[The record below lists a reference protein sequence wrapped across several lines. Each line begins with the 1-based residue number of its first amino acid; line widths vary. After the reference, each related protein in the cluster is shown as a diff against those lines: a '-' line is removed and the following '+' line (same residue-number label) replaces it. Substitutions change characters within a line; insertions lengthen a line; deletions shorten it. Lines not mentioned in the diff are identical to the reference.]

1 MPAPL
6 PWRRRLTAAFTE
18 HLPLK
23 LVASFFAFVVWLV
36 VSGERPTEM
45 VVPVRVEIG
54 VDTAVTLRG
63 PTPEVRAL
71 VVGRGRDLM
80 KLWDTPPRI
89 AQRLGSDVPDSL
101 AIMLEVNNVELPPG
115 VAGVVRDV
123 QPRSLRLRF
132 DVQTKRL
139 VPVRSAL
146 RVRADSGFRLTGPVQ
161 VDPTRVQLIGQRRT
175 VRAIDTVLTAAA
187 EIVVRDTIPITVAL
201 DTAGLGVRVNPAFV
215 RVRVP
220 VAAVDP
226 PRSVQ
231 RAPAQRAAATTGGR
245 RRP

>member
-1 MPAPL
+1 MPAPT
-6 PWRRRLTAAFTE
+6 PWQRRVTAALTE
-18 HLPLK
+18 HLALK
-23 LVASFFAFVVWLV
+23 LVAIFFAFVVWLV

-54 VDTAVTLRG
+54 VDTAVALRG

-80 KLWDTPPRI
+80 KLWDTPPTI
-89 AQRLGSDVPDSL
+89 SQRLGSDVPDSL

-115 VAGVVRDV
+115 VAGIVRDV

-132 DVQTKRL
+132 DVQTKRF

-161 VDPTRVQLIGQRRT
+161 IDPTRVQLIGERRR

-187 EIVVRDTIPITVAL
+187 DIAVRDTVPVTVAL

-220 VAAVDP
+220 VTVVEPPPPAAI
-226 PRSVQ
+226 
-231 RAPAQRAAATTGGR
+231 AGGR

>member
-1 MPAPL
+1 MPALPT
-6 PWRRRLTAAFTE
+6 PWRRRVTAAFTE

-23 LVASFFAFVVWLV
+23 LAAVFFALVVWLV

-80 KLWDTPPRI
+80 KLWDTPPTI
-89 AQRLGSDVPDSL
+89 SQRLGSDVPDSL

-115 VAGVVRDV
+115 VSGIVRDV

-132 DVQTKRL
+132 DVQTKRM
-139 VPVRSAL
+139 VPVRSVL
-146 RVRADSGFRLTGPVQ
+146 HVHADSGLRVTGQPQ
-161 VDPTRVQLIGQRRT
+161 LEPTRVQLVGERRR
-175 VRAIDTVLTAAA
+175 VRAIDTVFTAAA
-187 EIVVRDTIPITVAL
+187 DVTVRDTVPITVPL
-201 DTAGLGVRVNPAFV
+201 DTIGLGVRVSPSSV

-220 VAAVDP
+220 LVRVE
-226 PRSVQ
+226 
-231 RAPAQRAAATTGGR
+231 APATASARDR
-245 RRP
+245 RRQ

>member
-1 MPAPL
+1 MPPPT
-6 PWRRRLTAAFTE
+6 PWQKRVKSAFTE
-18 HLPLK
+18 HLALK
-23 LVASFFAFVVWLV
+23 LVAIFFAFVVWLV

-54 VDTAVTLRG
+54 VDTSVTLRG

-80 KLWDTPPRI
+80 KLWDTPPTI
-89 AQRLGSDVPDSL
+89 SQRLGSDVPDSL

-115 VAGVVRDV
+115 VVGIVRDV

-132 DVQTKRL
+132 DVQTKRF

-161 VDPTRVQLIGQRRT
+161 VEPTRVQLIGERRT
-175 VRAIDTVLTAAA
+175 VRAIDTVVTAA
-187 EIVVRDTIPITVAL
+187 IDLVVRDTTPMTVAL

-220 VAAVDP
+220 VAAIEQP
-226 PRSVQ
+226 T
-231 RAPAQRAAATTGGR
+231 AAAAAT

>member
-1 MPAPL
+1 MAPPP
-6 PWRRRLTAAFTE
+6 PWQRRVKSALTE

-23 LVASFFAFVVWLV
+23 LVAIFFAFVIWLV

-54 VDTAVTLRG
+54 VDTSVTLRG

-80 KLWDTPPRI
+80 KLWDTPPTI
-89 AQRLGSDVPDSL
+89 SQRLGSDVPDSL

-115 VAGVVRDV
+115 VAGIVRDV

-132 DVQTKRL
+132 DVQTKRF

-161 VDPTRVQLIGQRRT
+161 LDPIRVQLIGERRT
-175 VRAIDTVLTAAA
+175 VRAIDTVSTAAMDL
-187 EIVVRDTIPITVAL
+187 VVRDSTPMMVAL

-220 VAAVDP
+220 VTAVEPPAAQP
-226 PRSVQ
+226 
-231 RAPAQRAAATTGGR
+231 TTAR
-245 RRP
+245 RRQ

>member
-1 MPAPL
+1 MAPPT
-6 PWRRRLTAAFTE
+6 PWQRRVKAAFTE
-18 HLPLK
+18 HLALK
-23 LVASFFAFVVWLV
+23 LVAIFFAFVVWLV

-54 VDTAVTLRG
+54 VDTSVTLRG

-80 KLWDTPPRI
+80 KLWDTPPTI

-115 VAGVVRDV
+115 VTGIVRDV

-132 DVQTKRL
+132 DVQTKRF

-161 VDPTRVQLIGQRRT
+161 LDPIRVQLIGERRT
-175 VRAIDTVLTAAA
+175 VRAVDTVSTAAMDL
-187 EIVVRDTIPITVAL
+187 VVRDTTPMMVTL
-201 DTAGLGVRVNPAFV
+201 DTTGLGVRVNPAFV

-220 VAAVDP
+220 VAAVEP
-226 PRSVQ
+226 P
-231 RAPAQRAAATTGGR
+231 AAQPLPSR
-245 RRP
+245 RRQ

>member
-1 MPAPL
+1 V
-6 PWRRRLTAAFTE
+6 TAAFTE

-23 LVASFFAFVVWLV
+23 LVAIFFSFVVWLV

-80 KLWDTPPRI
+80 KLWDTPPTI
-89 AQRLGSDVPDSL
+89 SQRLGSDVPDSL

-115 VAGVVRDV
+115 VAGIVRDV
-123 QPRSLRLRF
+123 SPRSLRLRF
-132 DVQTKRL
+132 DVQTKRF

-161 VDPTRVQLIGQRRT
+161 VDPTRVQLIGERRA
-175 VRAIDTVLTAAA
+175 VRSIDTVLTAAA
-187 EIVVRDTIPITVAL
+187 DIIVRDTVPVTVAL

-220 VAAVDP
+220 VVAVEPRPAAIAG
-226 PRSVQ
+226 S
-231 RAPAQRAAATTGGR
+231 R

>member
-1 MPAPL
+1 MPAPI
-6 PWRRRLTAAFTE
+6 PWRRRLASAFTE

-23 LVASFFAFVVWLV
+23 LVAIFFSFVVWLV

-54 VDTAVTLRG
+54 VDTSVTLRG

-80 KLWDTPPRI
+80 KLWDTPPTI

-115 VAGVVRDV
+115 VVGIVRDV

-132 DVQTKRL
+132 DVQTKRF

-146 RVRADSGFRLTGPVQ
+146 RVRADSGFRITGPLQ
-161 VDPTRVQLIGQRRT
+161 LEPIRVQLIGERRA
-175 VRAIDTVLTAAA
+175 VRSVDSVATAAI
-187 EIVVRDTIPITVAL
+187 ELILRDTTPMTVAL
-201 DTAGLGVRVNPAFV
+201 DTAKLGVRVNPAFV

-220 VAAVDP
+220 LVMVEP
-226 PRSVQ
+226 PKPV
-231 RAPAQRAAATTGGR
+231 ATTR

>member
-1 MPAPL
+1 MTASIA
-6 PWRRRLTAAFTE
+6 WQRRIKAALTE

-23 LVASFFAFVVWLV
+23 LVALFFAFVVWLV

-80 KLWDTPPRI
+80 KLWDTPPTI
-89 AQRLGSDVPDSL
+89 SQRLGSDVPDSL
-101 AIMLEVNNVELPPG
+101 SIMLEVNNVELPPG
-115 VAGVVRDV
+115 VAGIVRDV

-132 DVQTKRL
+132 DVHTRRL

-146 RVRADSGFRLTGPVQ
+146 RIRADSGVRVAGAVQ
-161 VDPTRVQLIGQRRT
+161 IEPTRVEVSGERRA
-175 VRAIDTVLTAAA
+175 VRRIDTLETVASEL
-187 EIVVRDTIPITVAL
+187 VVRDTMPITVAI
-201 DTAGLGVRVNPAFV
+201 DTAGLGVRVSPATV

-220 VAAVDP
+220 VEPVEAAP
-226 PRSVQ
+226 PVADRG
-231 RAPAQRAAATTGGR
+231 TR
-245 RRP
+245 RQ

>member
-1 MPAPL
+1 MAPPT
-6 PWRRRLTAAFTE
+6 PWRRRLTAALTE

-23 LVASFFAFVVWLV
+23 LVAIFFSFVVWLV

-54 VDTAVTLRG
+54 VDTSVTLRG
-63 PTPEVRAL
+63 STPEVRAL

-80 KLWDTPPRI
+80 KLWDTPPTI
-89 AQRLGSDVPDSL
+89 SQRLGSDVPDSL

-115 VAGVVRDV
+115 VAGIVRDV
-123 QPRSLRLRF
+123 QPRSLRLHF
-132 DVQTKRL
+132 DVQTKRF

-161 VDPTRVQLIGQRRT
+161 LDPIRVQLIGERRT
-175 VRAIDTVLTAAA
+175 VRAIDTVATTAMDL
-187 EIVVRDTIPITVAL
+187 VVRDTTPMTVAL
-201 DTAGLGVRVNPAFV
+201 DTTGLRVRVNPAFV

-220 VAAVDP
+220 LAAVEP
-226 PRSVQ
+226 P
-231 RAPAQRAAATTGGR
+231 AAAPISAR
-245 RRP
+245 RRQ

>member
-1 MPAPL
+1 MPTL
-6 PWRRRLTAAFTE
+6 PTPWQRRVTAAVTE

-23 LVASFFAFVVWLV
+23 LVAVFFALVVWLV

-45 VVPVRVEIG
+45 VVPVRVAIG

-80 KLWDTPPRI
+80 KLWDTPPTI
-89 AQRLGSDVPDSL
+89 SQRLGSDVPDSL
-101 AIMLEVNNVELPPG
+101 SIMLEVNNVELPPG
-115 VAGVVRDV
+115 VAGIVRDV

-146 RVRADSGFRLTGPVQ
+146 HLHADSGFRLTGQPQ
-161 VDPTRVQLIGQRRT
+161 FDPTRVQLIGERRR
-175 VRAIDTVLTAAA
+175 VRAIDTVFTAAA
-187 EIVVRDTIPITVAL
+187 DVAVRDTLPITVAL
-201 DTAGLGVRVNPAFV
+201 DTTGLGVRVNPAFV

-220 VAAVDP
+220 VVRLEP
-226 PRSVQ
+226 PATASVRDRLRQ
-231 RAPAQRAAATTGGR
+231 
-245 RRP
+245 

>member
-1 MPAPL
+1 MPAPI
-6 PWRRRLTAAFTE
+6 PWRRRLASAFTE

-23 LVASFFAFVVWLV
+23 LVAIFFSFVVWLV

-54 VDTAVTLRG
+54 VDTSVTLRG

-80 KLWDTPPRI
+80 KLWDTPPTI
-89 AQRLGSDVPDSL
+89 AQRLGSDVRDSI
-101 AIMLEVNNVELPPG
+101 AVMLEVNNVELPPG
-115 VAGVVRDV
+115 VAGIVRDV

-132 DVQTKRL
+132 DVQTKRF

-146 RVRADSGFRLTGPVQ
+146 RVRADSGFRITGPVQ
-161 VDPTRVQLIGQRRT
+161 VEPIRVQLIGERRT
-175 VRAIDTVLTAAA
+175 VRSIDSVATAAIDL
-187 EIVVRDTIPITVAL
+187 VVRDTTSMTVSL
-201 DTAGLGVRVNPAFV
+201 DTSGLGVRVNPAFV

-220 VAAVDP
+220 IAAVEP
-226 PRSVQ
+226 PKPV
-231 RAPAQRAAATTGGR
+231 ATTR

>member
-1 MPAPL
+1 MPAPI
-6 PWRRRLTAAFTE
+6 PWRRRLASAFTE

-23 LVASFFAFVVWLV
+23 LVAIFFSFVVWLV

-54 VDTAVTLRG
+54 VDTSVTLRG

-80 KLWDTPPRI
+80 KLWDTPPTI

-115 VAGVVRDV
+115 VAGIVRDV

-132 DVQTKRL
+132 DVQTKRF

-146 RVRADSGFRLTGPVQ
+146 RVRADSGFRITGPVQ
-161 VDPTRVQLIGQRRT
+161 VEPIRVQLIGERRT
-175 VRAIDTVLTAAA
+175 VRSIDSVATAG
-187 EIVVRDTIPITVAL
+187 IDLVVRDTTPMTVSL
-201 DTAGLGVRVNPAFV
+201 DTVGLGVRVNPAFV

-220 VAAVDP
+220 VAAVEP
-226 PRSVQ
+226 PKPV
-231 RAPAQRAAATTGGR
+231 ATTR

>member
-1 MPAPL
+1 MAPPV
-6 PWRRRLTAAFTE
+6 PWKRRLTAALTE

-23 LVASFFAFVVWLV
+23 LVAIFFAFVVWLV

-54 VDTAVTLRG
+54 VDTSVTLRG

-80 KLWDTPPRI
+80 KLWDTPPTI

-115 VAGVVRDV
+115 VAGIVRDV

-132 DVQTKRL
+132 DVQTKRF

-161 VDPTRVQLIGQRRT
+161 LEPIRVQLIGERRT
-175 VRAIDTVLTAAA
+175 VRSIDTVATVAIDL
-187 EIVVRDTIPITVAL
+187 VVRDTTPMTVAL
-201 DTAGLGVRVNPAFV
+201 DTTGLGVRVNPAII

-220 VAAVDP
+220 VLAVEP
-226 PRSVQ
+226 T
-231 RAPAQRAAATTGGR
+231 AAAAAAAASR
-245 RRP
+245 RRQ

>member
-1 MPAPL
+1 MAPPT
-6 PWRRRLTAAFTE
+6 PWQRRVKAAFTE
-18 HLPLK
+18 HLALK
-23 LVASFFAFVVWLV
+23 LVAIFFAFVVWLV

-54 VDTAVTLRG
+54 VDTSVTLRG

-80 KLWDTPPRI
+80 KLWDTPPTI
-89 AQRLGSDVPDSL
+89 SQRLGSDVPDSL

-115 VAGVVRDV
+115 VTGIVRDV

-132 DVQTKRL
+132 DVQTKRF

-161 VDPTRVQLIGQRRT
+161 LDPIRVQLIGERRT
-175 VRAIDTVLTAAA
+175 VRAVDTVSTAAMDL
-187 EIVVRDTIPITVAL
+187 VVRDTTPMMVTL
-201 DTAGLGVRVNPAFV
+201 DTTGLGVRVNPAFV

-220 VAAVDP
+220 VAAVEP
-226 PRSVQ
+226 P
-231 RAPAQRAAATTGGR
+231 AAQPLTTR
-245 RRP
+245 RRQ

>member
-1 MPAPL
+1 MPPPT
-6 PWRRRLTAAFTE
+6 PWQRRVKSAFTE
-18 HLPLK
+18 HLALK
-23 LVASFFAFVVWLV
+23 LVAIFFAFVVWLV

-54 VDTAVTLRG
+54 VDTSVTLRG

-80 KLWDTPPRI
+80 KLWDTPPTI
-89 AQRLGSDVPDSL
+89 SQRLGSDVPDSL

-115 VAGVVRDV
+115 VAGIVRDV

-132 DVQTKRL
+132 DVQTKRF

-161 VDPTRVQLIGQRRT
+161 VEPTRVQLIGERRT
-175 VRAIDTVLTAAA
+175 VRAIDTVVTAS
-187 EIVVRDTIPITVAL
+187 IDLVVRDTTPMTVAL
-201 DTAGLGVRVNPAFV
+201 DTAGLGVRVSPAFV
-215 RVRVP
+215 RVRAP
-220 VAAVDP
+220 VTAIEPPTAA
-226 PRSVQ
+226 S
-231 RAPAQRAAATTGGR
+231 ATPAR

>member
-1 MPAPL
+1 MPTPT
-6 PWRRRLTAAFTE
+6 PWQRRLTAAFTE

-23 LVASFFAFVVWLV
+23 LVAIFFSFVVWLV

-54 VDTAVTLRG
+54 VDTSVTLRG
-63 PTPEVRAL
+63 PSPEVRAL

-80 KLWDTPPRI
+80 KLWDTPPTI
-89 AQRLGSDVPDSL
+89 SQRLGSDVPDSL

-115 VAGVVRDV
+115 VAGIVRDV
-123 QPRSLRLRF
+123 SPRSLRLRF
-132 DVQTKRL
+132 DVQTKRF

-146 RVRADSGFRLTGPVQ
+146 RVRADSGFRITGPVQ
-161 VDPTRVQLIGQRRT
+161 IDPTRVQLIGERRSVRAVDT
-175 VRAIDTVLTAAA
+175 VRTAAA
-187 EIVVRDTIPITVAL
+187 DIVVRDTIPVTVAL

-220 VAAVDP
+220 VAPVEP
-226 PRSVQ
+226 SRS
-231 RAPAQRAAATTGGR
+231 AQRPPTVAGSR

>member
-1 MPAPL
+1 V
-6 PWRRRLTAAFTE
+6 TAAFTE

-23 LVASFFAFVVWLV
+23 LVAIFFSFVVWLV

-54 VDTAVTLRG
+54 VDTSVTLRG
-63 PTPEVRAL
+63 PSPEVRAL

-80 KLWDTPPRI
+80 KLWDTPPTI
-89 AQRLGSDVPDSL
+89 SQRLGSDVPDSL

-115 VAGVVRDV
+115 VAGIVRDV
-123 QPRSLRLRF
+123 SPRSLRLRF
-132 DVQTKRL
+132 DVQTKRF

-146 RVRADSGFRLTGPVQ
+146 RVRADSGFRITGPVQ
-161 VDPTRVQLIGQRRT
+161 IDPTRVQLIGERRSVRAVDT
-175 VRAIDTVLTAAA
+175 VRTAAA
-187 EIVVRDTIPITVAL
+187 DIVVRDTIPVTVAL

-220 VAAVDP
+220 VAPVEP
-226 PRSVQ
+226 SRS
-231 RAPAQRAAATTGGR
+231 AQRPPTVAGSR

>member
-1 MPAPL
+1 MPAPP
-6 PWRRRLTAAFTE
+6 PWQRRVTAALTE

-23 LVASFFAFVVWLV
+23 LVAIFFSFVVWLV

-63 PTPEVRAL
+63 STPEVRAL

-80 KLWDTPPRI
+80 KLWDTPPTI
-89 AQRLGSDVPDSL
+89 SQRLGSDVPDSL

-115 VAGVVRDV
+115 VAGIVRDV
-123 QPRSLRLRF
+123 SPRSLRLRF
-132 DVQTKRL
+132 DVQTKRF

-146 RVRADSGFRLTGPVQ
+146 RIRADSGFRVTGPVQ
-161 VDPTRVQLIGQRRT
+161 IDPTRVQLIGERRSVRAVDT
-175 VRAIDTVLTAAA
+175 VRTAAVD
-187 EIVVRDTIPITVAL
+187 IIVRDTISVTVAL

-220 VAAVDP
+220 VTAVEP
-226 PRSVQ
+226 PR
-231 RAPAQRAAATTGGR
+231 PAQRASAIPGSR

>member
-1 MPAPL
+1 MPAPI
-6 PWRRRLTAAFTE
+6 PWRRRLASAFTE

-23 LVASFFAFVVWLV
+23 LVAIFFSFVVWLV

-54 VDTAVTLRG
+54 VDTSVTLRG

-80 KLWDTPPRI
+80 KLWDTPPTI

-115 VAGVVRDV
+115 VAGIVRDV

-132 DVQTKRL
+132 DVQTKRF

-146 RVRADSGFRLTGPVQ
+146 RVRADSGFRITGPVQ
-161 VDPTRVQLIGQRRT
+161 VEPIRVQLIGERRT
-175 VRAIDTVLTAAA
+175 VRSIDSVATAG
-187 EIVVRDTIPITVAL
+187 IDLVVRDTTPMTVSL
-201 DTAGLGVRVNPAFV
+201 DTVGLGVRVNPAFV

-220 VAAVDP
+220 VVAMEP
-226 PRSVQ
+226 PKPV
-231 RAPAQRAAATTGGR
+231 ATTR

>member
-1 MPAPL
+1 MAPPT
-6 PWRRRLTAAFTE
+6 PWQRRVTAALTE

-23 LVASFFAFVVWLV
+23 LVAIFFAFVVWLV

-54 VDTAVTLRG
+54 VDTSVTLRG

-80 KLWDTPPRI
+80 KLWDTPPTI
-89 AQRLGSDVPDSL
+89 SQRLGSDVPDSL

-115 VAGVVRDV
+115 VAGIVRDV

-132 DVQTKRL
+132 DVQTKRF
-139 VPVRSAL
+139 VPVQSAL
-146 RVRADSGFRLTGPVQ
+146 RVRADSGFRVTGPVQ
-161 VDPTRVQLIGQRRT
+161 IEPTRVQLIGERRA
-175 VRAIDTVLTAAA
+175 VRAIDTVVTAS
-187 EIVVRDTIPITVAL
+187 IDLVVRDTAPMTVAL
-201 DTAGLGVRVNPAFV
+201 DTIGLGVRVNPAFV

-220 VAAVDP
+220 LVEVEP
-226 PRSVQ
+226 P
-231 RAPAQRAAATTGGR
+231 PAAAATGSR
-245 RRP
+245 RRQ

>member
-1 MPAPL
+1 MPAPI
-6 PWRRRLTAAFTE
+6 PWRRRLASAFTE

-23 LVASFFAFVVWLV
+23 LVAIFFSFVVWLV

-54 VDTAVTLRG
+54 VDTSVTLRG

-80 KLWDTPPRI
+80 KLWDTPPTI

-115 VAGVVRDV
+115 VAGIVRDV

-132 DVQTKRL
+132 DVQTKRF

-161 VDPTRVQLIGQRRT
+161 IEPIRVQLIGERRT
-175 VRAIDTVLTAAA
+175 VRSIDTVATAA
-187 EIVVRDTIPITVAL
+187 IDLVVRDTTPMTVAL
-201 DTAGLGVRVNPAFV
+201 DTVGLGVRVNPALV

-220 VAAVDP
+220 VAAVEP
-226 PRSVQ
+226 PKPV
-231 RAPAQRAAATTGGR
+231 ATTR

>member
-1 MPAPL
+1 MPPPT
-6 PWRRRLTAAFTE
+6 PWQRRVKSAFTE
-18 HLPLK
+18 HLALK
-23 LVASFFAFVVWLV
+23 LVAIFFAFVVWLV

-54 VDTAVTLRG
+54 VDTSVTLRG

-80 KLWDTPPRI
+80 KLWDTPPTI
-89 AQRLGSDVPDSL
+89 SQRLGSDVPDSL

-115 VAGVVRDV
+115 VAGIVRDV

-132 DVQTKRL
+132 DVQTKRF

-161 VDPTRVQLIGQRRT
+161 VEPTRVQLIGERRT
-175 VRAIDTVLTAAA
+175 VRAIDTVVTAS
-187 EIVVRDTIPITVAL
+187 IDLVVRDTTPMTVAL
-201 DTAGLGVRVNPAFV
+201 DTAGLGVRVSPAFV
-215 RVRVP
+215 RVRAP
-220 VAAVDP
+220 VTAIDP
-226 PRSVQ
+226 PTAAS
-231 RAPAQRAAATTGGR
+231 ATPAR

>member
-1 MPAPL
+1 MPPPT
-6 PWRRRLTAAFTE
+6 PWQRRVKSAFTE
-18 HLPLK
+18 HLALK
-23 LVASFFAFVVWLV
+23 LVAIFFAFVVWLV

-45 VVPVRVEIG
+45 VVPVRVAIG
-54 VDTAVTLRG
+54 VDTSVTLRG

-80 KLWDTPPRI
+80 KLWDTPPTI
-89 AQRLGSDVPDSL
+89 SQRLGSDVPDSL

-115 VAGVVRDV
+115 VAGIVRDV

-132 DVQTKRL
+132 DVQTKRF

-161 VDPTRVQLIGQRRT
+161 VEPTRVQLIGERRT
-175 VRAIDTVLTAAA
+175 VRAIDTVVTAS
-187 EIVVRDTIPITVAL
+187 IDLVVRDTTSMTVAL
-201 DTAGLGVRVNPAFV
+201 DTAGLGVRVSPAFV
-215 RVRVP
+215 RVRAP
-220 VAAVDP
+220 VTAIDP
-226 PRSVQ
+226 PTAAS
-231 RAPAQRAAATTGGR
+231 ATPAR

>member
-1 MPAPL
+1 
-6 PWRRRLTAAFTE
+6 
-18 HLPLK
+18 
-23 LVASFFAFVVWLV
+23 
-36 VSGERPTEM
+36 M

-54 VDTAVTLRG
+54 VDTSVALRG

-80 KLWDTPPRI
+80 KLWDTPPTI
-89 AQRLGSDVPDSL
+89 SQRLGSDVPDSL

-115 VAGVVRDV
+115 VAGIVRDV

-132 DVQTKRL
+132 DVQTKRF

-161 VDPTRVQLIGQRRT
+161 IDPTRVQLIGERRS
-175 VRAIDTVLTAAA
+175 VRAIDTVVTAAA
-187 EIVVRDTIPITVAL
+187 DIAVRDTVPLTVAL

-220 VAAVDP
+220 VTAVVSPPAAIAG
-226 PRSVQ
+226 S
-231 RAPAQRAAATTGGR
+231 R

>member
-1 MPAPL
+1 V
-6 PWRRRLTAAFTE
+6 TAAFTE

-23 LVASFFAFVVWLV
+23 LVAIFFSFVVWLV

-63 PTPEVRAL
+63 STPEVRAL

-80 KLWDTPPRI
+80 KLWDTPPTI
-89 AQRLGSDVPDSL
+89 SQRLGSDVPDSL

-115 VAGVVRDV
+115 VAGIVRDV
-123 QPRSLRLRF
+123 SPRSLRLRF
-132 DVQTKRL
+132 DVQTKRF

-146 RVRADSGFRLTGPVQ
+146 RIRADSGFRVTGPVQ
-161 VDPTRVQLIGQRRT
+161 IDPTRVQLIGERRSVRAVDT
-175 VRAIDTVLTAAA
+175 VRTAAVD
-187 EIVVRDTIPITVAL
+187 IIVRDTIAVTVAL

-220 VAAVDP
+220 VTAVEP
-226 PRSVQ
+226 SRPTQ
-231 RAPAQRAAATTGGR
+231 RASAIPGSR

>member
-1 MPAPL
+1 MAPT
-6 PWRRRLTAAFTE
+6 PWRRRVTAALTE

-23 LVASFFAFVVWLV
+23 LVAIFFAFVVWLV

-54 VDTAVTLRG
+54 VDTSVTLRG
-63 PTPEVRAL
+63 RTPEVRAL

-80 KLWDTPPRI
+80 KLWDTPPTI
-89 AQRLGSDVPDSL
+89 SQRLGSDVPDSL

-115 VAGVVRDV
+115 VAGIVRDV
-123 QPRSLRLRF
+123 QPRSLRLYF
-132 DVQTKRL
+132 DVQTKRF
-139 VPVRSAL
+139 VPVQSAL

-161 VDPTRVQLIGQRRT
+161 VEPTRVQLIGERRA
-175 VRAIDTVLTAAA
+175 VRAIDTVVTAS
-187 EIVVRDTIPITVAL
+187 IDLVVRDTAPMTVAL
-201 DTAGLGVRVNPAFV
+201 DTAGLRVRVSPAFV

-220 VAAVDP
+220 LAEAEP
-226 PRSVQ
+226 P
-231 RAPAQRAAATTGGR
+231 AAAASTGSR